1 MKKSHLFATVCV
13 IALSQFSAFAQ
24 TSQKGVVK
32 EYREE
37 NNKRPLAGVEVEI
50 TNAGSV
56 VSDRKGDFLLEFR
69 TFKPGQKVNVRRIEK
84 TGYEIFNKEALEQW
98 NINPDEPFTIVMVKQ
113 ELFKEIRDN
122 YSRISSKSYAEQYE
136 KEKAALDKER
146 QEGRLSE
153 EKHREELE
161 KLSDWYDAKLDNLDN
176 YIDRFARIDLAELDE
191 NERAIIELVKE
202 GKLEEA
208 MARYD
213 EWGLI
218 EIIESELSDLSQI
231 RNAVDDLNTLMAEK
245 EASLK
250 EQWSKFQRELD
261 FRILTGG
268 RKGYD
273 MVSEM
278 LMRAAKAADPNNPY
292 ILYHCIAYSGY
303 INNIALQ
310 KSISELCDIEK
321 IADTDYRILL
331 SQSYSNSL
339 VITGEYEK
347 AIPYAEYVVAAAEQK
362 GNVEL
367 KCRGLSHLMSIYEFT
382 MQLDK
387 QNEVF
392 NELVRCCN
400 DDSVYE
406 SLSEY
411 YRSALNQDIASHYD
425 RMGDFLNA
433 NKYLIRSYDLQ
444 KEIYQSDSNIDNLRR
459 YVNISVS
466 LGTSYYNIGDIDN
479 SIKHLKEV
487 QVLIEDAGM
496 TENPAFIYEYYTS
509 LKQLGV
515 AYFAL
520 GNYADSEMLMASA
533 LKIIDSVSS
542 DLFIVEERTD
552 ISNNLGYLYFTTGQ
566 YDKSEKMYMLALN
579 ACYNPYIENP
589 NKYIFHIFRVQINIS
604 SLYLAME
611 NFENALRYGK
621 DALVN
626 CEMLYSIYPDFVVN
640 EYALTLQNMA
650 QAAAALGKKEYA
662 LEFLAKALE
671 IKPDDPV
678 TKELKDSLK

>member
-1 MKKSHLFATVCV
+1 M
-13 IALSQFSAFAQ
+13 
-24 TSQKGVVK
+24 VK

-303 INNIALQ
+303 INNIAP
-310 KSISELCDIEK
+310 
-321 IADTDYRILL
+321 LL
-331 SQSYSNSL
+331 S
-339 VITGEYEK
+339 GK
-347 AIPYAEYVVAAAEQK
+347 
-362 GNVEL
+362 
-367 KCRGLSHLMSIYEFT
+367 
-382 MQLDK
+382 
-387 QNEVF
+387 
-392 NELVRCCN
+392 
-400 DDSVYE
+400 
-406 SLSEY
+406 
-411 YRSALNQDIASHYD
+411 
-425 RMGDFLNA
+425 
-433 NKYLIRSYDLQ
+433 
-444 KEIYQSDSNIDNLRR
+444 
-459 YVNISVS
+459 
-466 LGTSYYNIGDIDN
+466 
-479 SIKHLKEV
+479 
-487 QVLIEDAGM
+487 
-496 TENPAFIYEYYTS
+496 
-509 LKQLGV
+509 
-515 AYFAL
+515 
-520 GNYADSEMLMASA
+520 
-533 LKIIDSVSS
+533 SS
-542 DLFIVEERTD
+542 GRL
-552 ISNNLGYLYFTTGQ
+552 L
-566 YDKSEKMYMLALN
+566 
-579 ACYNPYIENP
+579 
-589 NKYIFHIFRVQINIS
+589 
-604 SLYLAME
+604 
-611 NFENALRYGK
+611 
-621 DALVN
+621 
-626 CEMLYSIYPDFVVN
+626 
-640 EYALTLQNMA
+640 
-650 QAAAALGKKEYA
+650 
-662 LEFLAKALE
+662 
-671 IKPDDPV
+671 
-678 TKELKDSLK
+678 

>member
-1 MKKSHLFATVCV
+1 M
-13 IALSQFSAFAQ
+13 
-24 TSQKGVVK
+24 
-32 EYREE
+32 
-37 NNKRPLAGVEVEI
+37 
-50 TNAGSV
+50 
-56 VSDRKGDFLLEFR
+56 
-69 TFKPGQKVNVRRIEK
+69 
-84 TGYEIFNKEALEQW
+84 
-98 NINPDEPFTIVMVKQ
+98 
-113 ELFKEIRDN
+113 
-122 YSRISSKSYAEQYE
+122 
-136 KEKAALDKER
+136 
-146 QEGRLSE
+146 
-153 EKHREELE
+153 
-161 KLSDWYDAKLDNLDN
+161 
-176 YIDRFARIDLAELDE
+176 
-191 NERAIIELVKE
+191 
-202 GKLEEA
+202 
-208 MARYD
+208 
-213 EWGLI
+213 
-218 EIIESELSDLSQI
+218 
-231 RNAVDDLNTLMAEK
+231 
-245 EASLK
+245 
-250 EQWSKFQRELD
+250 
-261 FRILTGG
+261 
-268 RKGYD
+268 
-273 MVSEM
+273 
-278 LMRAAKAADPNNPY
+278 
-292 ILYHCIAYSGY
+292 
-303 INNIALQ
+303 
-310 KSISELCDIEK
+310 CDIEK

-411 YRSALNQDIASHYD
+411 YRSVLNQDIASHYD

-487 QVLIEDAGM
+487 QGLIEDAGM

-542 DLFIVEERTD
+542 DLFIVEEKTD

-611 NFENALRYGK
+611 NYENALSYGK